1 MFSSKRSRSAT
12 ARDAA
17 SASGATPSGTLV
29 CWDFDWSLIN
39 ENSDTYILEQLNKT
53 VAERMEVKC
62 RRGGLGW
69 TQLMDWAVGELHT
82 AGHTPQEMK
91 DALVGVP
98 ILKGALDALEAAS
111 AAGAEQRILSDANSV
126 YIESILEGRGLA
138 GKISTVVTNPA
149 SFATSGRLC
158 IKPHQPT
165 SLPHNCPNCPP
176 NLCKGAVL
184 EGWLSDVNPAR
195 VIYIGDGGGDFCPAT
210 RLREG
215 DYLLARKPP
224 HDGMLRSCRRS
235 PDEVRCQIIEWGG
248 LSDPQGEALA
258 EGMRV
263 ALGLEEGGGGE
274 DGR

>member
-1 MFSSKRSRSAT
+1 
-12 ARDAA
+12 
-17 SASGATPSGTLV
+17 
-29 CWDFDWSLIN
+29 
-39 ENSDTYILEQLNKT
+39 
-53 VAERMEVKC
+53 
-62 RRGGLGW
+62 
-69 TQLMDWAVGELHT
+69 MDWAVGELHT
-82 AGHTPQEMK
+82 AGHTSQEMK
-91 DALVGVP
+91 DALVGGTHSQGR
-98 ILKGALDALEAAS
+98 IGCARAKCCRRRAAHS
-111 AAGAEQRILSDANSV
+111 VGRQQRLR
-126 YIESILEGRGLA
+126 ESILEGRGLA

-195 VIYIGDGGGDFCPAT
+195 VVYIGDGGGDFCPAT

-224 HDGMLRSCRRS
+224 RRIAALVQALSRASALPDHRMGRPVRSS
-235 PDEVRCQIIEWGG
+235 
-248 LSDPQGEALA
+248 GEALA
-258 EGMRV
+258 EGMRA
-263 ALGLEEGGGGE
+263 ALGHEEGGGGE